1 MRPVAFVASAIVI
14 LLGLSATSA
23 ANAADERKSAGPDFV
38 VYASAKDADFGSS
51 LFGVLRGKGKVTRLE
66 KADTIEKAV
75 ASAANVLVLVLPK
88 RERPKLE
95 KRTLEALKRRKIV
108 GIGYGAAQLF
118 GQLGLEINDGE
129 CAHGVAGPP
138 SVTIGKSALLGE
150 SQKADPV
157 LVLEKAAEAEPNAD
171 KPDLFAMFLP
181 RRGENS
187 SAVDAI
193 ARWTTDANYAPI
205 VRQGN
210 CVLIGISV
218 PATWWTAPYADLIR
232 ATCLALHE
240 RKLETYS
247 AARREVT
254 KPGTYEFKLAT
265 GGSTDQPFTKMFY
278 FHFTEPKRFS
288 AKLEHAGSDSVML
301 MFMGQD
307 EGLTHST
314 RQDARRAETLNITTI
329 ISRRDIEKL
338 GERYWT
344 LDVTNFGAKSA
355 VDCKLTITIE
365 KP

>member
-14 LLGLSATSA
+14 LLRLSTISA
-23 ANAADERKSAGPDFV
+23 ANAADERKSVRPDFV
-38 VYASAKDADFGSS
+38 VYTSANDADFGSS

-75 ASAANVLVLVLPK
+75 ASEANVVVLVLPK
-88 RERPKLE
+88 HDRPKLE
-95 KRTLEALKRRKIV
+95 KRTLEALKTHKIV
-108 GIGYGAAQLF
+108 GIGYGAAQIF
-118 GQLGLEINDGE
+118 GQLGLEINGGQ

-138 SVTIGKSALLGE
+138 SVTIGESGLLGKP
-150 SQKADPV
+150 QNAVPV
-157 LVLEKAAEAEPNAD
+157 LVLEKGAEAELDAD
-171 KPDLFAMFLP
+171 KRDLFAMFLP
-181 RRGENS
+181 RHGENS

-193 ARWTTDANYAPI
+193 ARWTSNANYAPI

-218 PATWWTAPYADLIR
+218 PATQWTAPYANLIR

-240 RKLETYS
+240 RRVEAYATI
-247 AARREVT
+247 RREVT
-254 KPGTYEFKLAT
+254 KPGTYEFKLAK

-278 FHFTEPKRFS
+278 FHITEPKRFS
-288 AKLEHAGSDSVML
+288 AKLEYAGSDSVML

-314 RQDARRAETLNITTI
+314 RQDAHRAETLNITTI
-329 ISRRDIEKL
+329 INRRDIEKL